1 MFGLFKR
8 KPVNYF
14 SEEEKQIIVRSIE
27 KAEHKTSGEIR
38 IYIESHC
45 AAEDPVLRAKELFGT
60 LNMHETIARNGVLFY
75 LAMKD
80 RKLAIF
86 GDEGIHEKVGDV
98 FWNEQVL
105 KILTLFK
112 QDKYVTGISEVI
124 QAIGEALQMHFPYEE
139 KTDGNELPDDIVFGK

>member
-14 SEEEKQIIVRSIE
+14 SEEEKQVIVRAIE
-27 KAEHKTSGEIR
+27 KAEQRTSGEIR

-45 AAEDPVLRAKELFGT
+45 SAEDPVLRAKELFGS
-60 LNMHETIARNGVLFY
+60 LNMHETTARNGVLFY
-75 LAMKD
+75 LAMED

-86 GDEGIHEKVGDV
+86 GDEGIHTKVGDV
-98 FWNEQVL
+98 FWNEQVS

-112 QDKYVTGISEVI
+112 QDKYVTGIAEVI
-124 QAIGEALQMHFPYEE
+124 DAIGKALQTHFPYEAE
-139 KTDGNELPDDIVFGK
+139 TDSNELPDDIVF